1 MKFKELDKRPV
12 SEVEEQISKSWGS
25 INDMHNAQVEKY
37 KDNETFVFY
46 DGPAFANGF
55 PGLHHMVSKNLK
67 DTTTIEITPDMVS
80 DSDDFKEFVEDE
92 ISNSL
97 LRDTSEMVIIGSP
110 REVRK
115 KIVVDYNQSKDEH
128 FYQGIIHANMIMGY
142 FNQDLE
148 FICNEKYA
156 HGNDA
161 FLDSFYESGRYM

>member
-1 MKFKELDKRPV
+1 MKIEDVIEFFDFENYDYYYHITGEGIGDLIC
-12 SEVEEQISKSWGS
+12 EEGLL
-25 INDMHNAQVEKY
+25 V
-37 KDNETFVFY
+37 
-46 DGPAFANGF
+46 DGTNIIDT
-55 PGLHHMVSKNLK
+55 KNLK

-161 FLDSFYESGRYM
+161 FLDSFYESGRYI